1 MVFYLFCKCGV
12 NRLLGLLILGVGAG
26 LSLECSPL
34 KVYKHRSWSKHRSP
48 AKVRGTYRAQSQ
60 NLKG

>member
-1 MVFYLFCKCGV
+1 MVFYLFCKYGV
-12 NRLLGLLILGVGAG
+12 NRLLGLLILGGGAG
-26 LSLECSPL
+26 LSLGCNAL

-48 AKVRGTYRAQSQ
+48 AKVRGTYKALSQ